1 MTFTRNEPTNVASPH
16 AGARLDRL
24 PPSNWLRGILG
35 LLFLSWFVEAYDIG
49 LTGSVLPSLTHQ
61 YALGTAL
68 KMFASISAN
77 IGIVIGIVPAGRLAD
92 RYGRRNVLIIGT
104 AAYAIFTFSVGLS
117 SGIGWFISLRMLDG
131 MAMGAVFPLPY
142 IFASELCPPT
152 RRGRFTGWADS
163 CLSIGYFLSPLLAI
177 VFIPSVDSSGWRT
190 MFLLGGVPILFAAL
204 AWRYLPESPRWLE
217 SKGRFTEA
225 EAVLTMIETK
235 TSASLGVAL
244 PAFIPKDATK
254 PVAQRGLGA
263 ILRPPM
269 RKRSLT
275 LWATFGGTF
284 FVFYAIQTFMPTVVN
299 QMGFT
304 LTSAFAFT
312 AIIVGASIPG
322 KFFEAWVVERWG
334 RRPVIIA
341 FTLAASFAAFAF
353 GFVRGA
359 LPVLLLGCLMSFFG
373 IGVDPA
379 VKTYTAESY
388 PTEYRAWG
396 TSTTEGIGRLISG
409 VVGPSFIPIL
419 LDNYGVGAVFV
430 LVGAVALAAVI
441 VVARY
446 GHETVGMTLEESSSL
461 DLPNTKIM
469 LRPALR

>member
-1 MTFTRNEPTNVASPH
+1 MTTTRNESTDMASPH
-16 AGARLDRL
+16 AGARLDRP

-49 LTGSVLPSLTHQ
+49 LTGSVLPSITHQ
-61 YALGTAL
+61 YALGTAM
-68 KMFASISAN
+68 KVFVSISAN
-77 IGIVIGIVPAGRLAD
+77 IGIVIGIFPAGRLAD
-92 RYGRRNVLIIGT
+92 RYGRRRILIIAT
-104 AAYAIFTFSVGLS
+104 TAYAVLTFSVGLS
-117 SGIGWFISLRMLDG
+117 SGLGWFIALRILDG

-152 RRGRFTGWADS
+152 RRGRYTGWADS

-177 VFIPSVDSSGWRT
+177 VLIPNVDSTGWRT
-190 MFLLGGVPILFAAL
+190 MFLIGGVPILFAAL

-217 SKGRFTEA
+217 TKGRFA
-225 EAVLTMIETK
+225 EANVILDEIESK
-235 TSASLGVAL
+235 TSAYLGAPL
-244 PAFIPKDATK
+244 PPFTAKDAPP

-263 ILRPPM
+263 LLRPSM
-269 RKRSLT
+269 RRRSLT

-284 FVFYAIQTFMPTVVN
+284 FLFYSIQTFMPTVIN

-312 AIIVGASIPG
+312 AVIVGASIPG

-334 RRPVIIA
+334 RRPVIIT
-341 FTLAASFAAFAF
+341 FTLAAAIAAFTF

-359 LPVLLLGCLMSFFG
+359 LPVLALGCLMSFFG

-409 VVGPSFIPIL
+409 VLGPSLVPIL
-419 LDNYGVGAVFV
+419 LDNFGVGAVFV
-430 LVGAVALAAVI
+430 LVGTVALAAVF
-441 VVARY
+441 VVLRF
-446 GHETVGMTLEESSSL
+446 GHETNGMTLEESS
-461 DLPNTKIM
+461 LPTVRP
-469 LRPALR
+469 LRMRSNRTVD